1 MLCGQV
7 VNIWMGAQGGLAWSN
22 REATLRGWFASDGK
36 QDWMCVGADIEGSQ
50 TNSKHQMKCFV
61 FMFQPSET
69 DAVMLTAMTYFEF
82 QQLTSLWR
90 FLKNKSHSLNSAKLE
105 HCDTWRK
112 FKVLAPSAV
121 PYCSTVTFCSGWL
134 PSHGHL
140 NPSLPVSWFGIIYN
154 LLPQYSCNSFQSWVK
169 QKEAGT
175 QISHTQV
182 NFYSQDQIKQWR
194 NQSFTS
200 YWPRFFRAFPF
211 FSIRDFR
218 GC

>member
-1 MLCGQV
+1 
-7 VNIWMGAQGGLAWSN
+7 
-22 REATLRGWFASDGK
+22 
-36 QDWMCVGADIEGSQ
+36 MCVGADIEGSQ

-112 FKVLAPSAV
+112 FSLGTSAV

-140 NPSLPVSWFGIIYN
+140 NPSLPLTDLVLFTICCRNIPVTVSRVG
-154 LLPQYSCNSFQSWVK
+154 
-169 QKEAGT
+169 EAKGGWHT
-175 QISHTQV
+175 DFSH
-182 NFYSQDQIKQWR
+182 S
-194 NQSFTS
+194 S
-200 YWPRFFRAFPF
+200 
-211 FSIRDFR
+211 
-218 GC
+218 